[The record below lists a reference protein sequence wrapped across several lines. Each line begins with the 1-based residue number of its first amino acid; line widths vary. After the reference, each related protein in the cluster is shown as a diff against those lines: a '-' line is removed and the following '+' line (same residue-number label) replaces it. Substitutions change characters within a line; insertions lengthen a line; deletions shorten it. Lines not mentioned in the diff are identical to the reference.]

1 MGNYNYNYCDI
12 GTFGQ
17 YTVQMSLEDLYKIA
31 DKEVKAY
38 SESLEHEVGNLQW
51 KLEQAI
57 EALKFYAAE
66 ENYHM
71 HETYGNTNVSND
83 NGKIAKEA
91 LKEIE
96 K

>member
-1 MGNYNYNYCDI
+1 MNEYREI

-57 EALKFYAAE
+57 EALKFYAAD
-66 ENYHM
+66 ENYNM
-71 HETYGNTNVSND
+71 HGTYGNTNVRND

-96 K
+96 N